1 VPILEV
7 LLFIPI
13 LLGAILVLGL
23 TAIGILA
30 IISSALDAFT
40 GLRRRRDRR
49 EAQRNGNVAYLWKDH
64 RK

>member
-49 EAQRNGNVAYLWKDH
+49 EAQRNGNVAYLRKDH